1 MSALVDNTDTTREP
15 PLGVLD
21 VVRDRED
28 DDADDDADDAVV
40 VNTPPVTADEWVVHR
55 HDGVTTVADDNP
67 EYDADAEVVVVAFR
81 DELDEARPEFAE
93 TTEALPLADTG
104 GLSTYAFPPGRLRRV
119 ASICPKDDDED
130 AGSESSAEPETEAAT
145 NTPSGEGDE
154 DADVLGPS
162 DLGEDMAALRE
173 RLAKST
179 DVKVEEAD
187 GEAVLVVPK
196 LGEDHTVFPDASVSD
211 GPLADRIA
219 DLAAEYLEGSE

>member
-1 MSALVDNTDTTREP
+1 MVDNTDTTREP

-21 VVRDRED
+21 VVRDRE
-28 DDADDDADDAVV
+28 DDDADDAVV

-81 DELDEARPEFAE
+81 DELAEARPGFVE

-119 ASICPKDDDED
+119 ASICPED
-130 AGSESSAEPETEAAT
+130 GGHEDSNDTQDETEAH
-145 NTPSGEGDE
+145 TPEGKP
-154 DADVLGPS
+154 PS
-162 DLGEDMAALRE
+162 TVPPEERISEGMRCLRE
-173 RLAKST
+173 RLAESG
-179 DVKVEEAD
+179 DVRVGEVD

-196 LGEDHTVFPDASVSD
+196 LGEEHTIFPDGSVSD
-211 GPLADRIA
+211 GPLEDRIA
-219 DLAAEYLEGSE
+219 DLAAEYLEGNE